1 MYQLSEEQIDFISR
15 DIQSRGLEMESLQQD
30 LLDHVCCIIE
40 QNLEATGNFEGF
52 YLATIRTFYK
62 TELKEIE
69 EETLFLLTHKNYYAM
84 KKIMLASGAFSAIV
98 LSIGIVFKFMH
109 WPGAGVLIVIG
120 IALFSL
126 LFLPLLFTLK
136 IKEKEQAQSPFIL
149 AAGTLSAIL
158 FSLST
163 LFKLMHWPLANVLG
177 LTAIGIMLL
186 LFLPVYFFTGIRNA
200 ETKVNSIVTSILI
213 VAGSGLLMSL
223 VRSPGGSTRL
233 NELNTSYFLR
243 NEQILHQEQKQVAD
257 FLKTNPGK
265 QDAFA
270 QSQKINALCEELKAY
285 ILERETGRK
294 ILPSELEKENTLLT
308 DGWVRDYFKDDL
320 PAAQKLKTLSSLV
333 ETYNQINAKTGNP
346 NFVPIPV
353 KETVLD
359 KSEERTLAALNGFT
373 QIQIMVLQNEQNL
386 LAQK

>member
-1 MYQLSEEQIDFISR
+1 MYCLSEKQIDFILH
-15 DIQSRGLEMESLQQD
+15 DIRARGVEMETLQHD

-40 QNLEATGNFEGF
+40 QNLEANGNFEDF
-52 YLATIRTFYK
+52 YFATIQTFYK
-62 TELKEIE
+62 QELKEIE
-69 EETLFLLTHKNYYAM
+69 EETLFLLTNKNYYAM
-84 KKIMLASGAFSAIV
+84 KKIMLTSGAFSAIV
-98 LSIGIVFKFMH
+98 LSFGIVFKFMH
-109 WPGAGVLIVIG
+109 WPGAGVLIVSG

-136 IKEKEQAQSPFIL
+136 LKEKEQAQSQFIL

-200 ETKVNSIVTSILI
+200 ETKMNSIVTSILI

-223 VRSPGGSTRL
+223 VRSPGSSTKI
-233 NELNTSYFLR
+233 NELNTRYFLR
-243 NEQILHQEQKQVAD
+243 NEQILQNEQKQVANL
-257 FLKTNPGK
+257 LKLKPVNSETV
-265 QDAFA
+265 AE
-270 QSQKINALCEELKAY
+270 SQKINAMCEELKAY

-294 ILPSELEKENTLLT
+294 ILPAELNKEQDLLT

-320 PAAQKLKTLSSLV
+320 PAAKKLQTLKALA
-333 ETYNQINAKTGNP
+333 EKYNKMHAATTSFQ
-346 NFVPIPV
+346 PIPV
-353 KETVLD
+353 EASVLD
-359 KSEERTLAALNGFT
+359 KSEERVTGALNGFI
-373 QIQIMVLQNEQNL
+373 QIQMLVLQNQREM
-386 LAQK
+386 LAAE